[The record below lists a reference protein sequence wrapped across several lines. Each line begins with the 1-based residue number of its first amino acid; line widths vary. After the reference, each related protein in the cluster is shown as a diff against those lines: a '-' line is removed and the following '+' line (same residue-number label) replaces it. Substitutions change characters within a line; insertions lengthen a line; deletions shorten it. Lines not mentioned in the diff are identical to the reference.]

1 LAQFDTAVI
10 GLGAIGLP
18 VAKNLSKTFTVQGWN
33 RSPVSQSNLK
43 SSSVVLVAELRELHA
58 ANYLVVLSD
67 EAAII
72 ETLDK

>member
-1 LAQFDTAVI
+1 MAQFDTAVI